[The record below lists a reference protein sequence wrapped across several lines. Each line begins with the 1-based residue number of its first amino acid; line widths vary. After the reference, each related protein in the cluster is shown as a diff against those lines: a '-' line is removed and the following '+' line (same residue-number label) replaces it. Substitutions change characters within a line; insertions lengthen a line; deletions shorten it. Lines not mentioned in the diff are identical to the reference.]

1 MSVAPVL
8 AEHIRQ
14 VYLGGNWT
22 AVSLHDTLA
31 DVDFALA
38 VREREGLNSIARLV
52 VHLDY
57 YADVI
62 RGTIAGEPLSGKDA
76 DSWLI
81 PLPQNPAAWEALK
94 GEVLAKAEAFATAVE
109 ALDGRDAV
117 RALRRRQVRY
127 SAAADFGIYRARAL
141 PPRAVGGIE
150 ATGARG
156 KRLRAAEGG

>member
-57 YADVI
+57 YVDVI

-81 PLPQNPAAWEALK
+81 PLPQNPAAWVALK
-94 GEVLAKAEAFATAVE
+94 GEVLAKAEAFATAIE
-109 ALDGRDAV
+109 TLDDETLYGPFADGKYGTV
-117 RALRRRQVRY
+117 LRQILG
-127 SAAADFGIYRARAL
+127 F
-141 PPRAVGGIE
+141 IE
-150 ATGARG
+150 HVHYHLGQLVVL
-156 KRLRAAEGG
+156 KRLGREASG